1 MMILIVLSSLFSLIY
16 AIVNGFGSWMLAR
29 RKPWISALFMLAA
42 AFLIVAFVGFIKA
55 FPHNLF
61 ILAAGLILA
70 SATSLINAYV
80 VLGKV
85 TWRHH
90 FYRLAAGL
98 MIFAIAYF
106 ALS

>member
-1 MMILIVLSSLFSLIY
+1 
-16 AIVNGFGSWMLAR
+16 MLAR

-42 AFLIVAFVGFIKA
+42 AFLVVSFVGFIKG
-55 FPHNLF
+55 FPHNLY

-70 SATSLINAYV
+70 SATSLINAYI

-98 MIFAIAYF
+98 AIFALAYL